1 MLPTNPSCRN
11 LLSSSRNKVHLTI
24 RLLNMTNVIIEPKA
38 RPAASQFSEDLENV
52 SAQLNDDESVASS
65 SPYSASF
72 IQDHDT
78 PYYTNQI
85 SGRKRKRAAE
95 AEAADQH
102 QTLYADALLD
112 YFMIS
117 GSNSPPFG
125 LEPPMPPPDY
135 EMDRNID
142 DLEHT
147 VLHWATAMGD
157 IPVVKAFLDLNADA
171 GARNVRGETPL
182 IRGVMFINNH
192 DKGTTG
198 QLVDLLKETLCI
210 QDNYG
215 GTVLHHVA
223 ATTSILRRNRS
234 ARNYLEVLLHKL
246 CQILPPQQFVDF
258 LNARDH
264 QGDTA
269 LHIVSRNLAKKCIRT
284 LLGRGAQTDI
294 PNNSGETADQYIQ
307 RFASQRQEEYA
318 LASSSPVQS
327 GVTLANGHVP
337 NGVAAIGPLPH
348 FGTEAARSFSESFGH
363 LASAKGLQVA
373 IAMDAEM
380 KDKETDLEEA
390 HRLLANVEHERSLAR
405 AKTFAL
411 LSSGELLDGSDDAE
425 LEELQCE
432 YDTLKAT
439 SESYLEQQQ
448 HRELHAAVREEDSML
463 PPSAHHASTNGATL
477 GEAALQ
483 ERLQLAWDLAAE
495 QDKRQQLVKTVV
507 QAQAT
512 AGMSEKG
519 ERLKTLIATIIE
531 VPEDKVVG
539 LVPELLKEL
548 ELSKMDGINGR
559 VEPAAF
565 AI

>member
-1 MLPTNPSCRN
+1 
-11 LLSSSRNKVHLTI
+11 
-24 RLLNMTNVIIEPKA
+24 MTNVDVEPKA
-38 RPAASQFSEDLENV
+38 RPAASQFSEDFENV
-52 SAQLNDDESVASS
+52 STQLNDDESIASS

-72 IQDHDT
+72 IQDRDT
-78 PYYTNQI
+78 PYYTHQI

-95 AEAADQH
+95 AEIADQH
-102 QTLYADALLD
+102 QTLYADTLLD
-112 YFMIS
+112 YFMLS
-117 GSNSPPFG
+117 GSDSPPFG

-135 EMDRNID
+135 EVDRPID
-142 DLEHT
+142 DLGHT
-147 VLHWATAMGD
+147 ALHWATAMGD
-157 IPVVKAFLDLNADA
+157 ISVVKTFLDLNADA
-171 GARNVRGETPL
+171 RARNARGETPL
-182 IRGVMFINNH
+182 IRGVIFTNNH

-198 QLVDLLKETLCI
+198 QLVDLLKDTLCI

-215 GTVLHHVA
+215 CTVLHHVA
-223 ATTSILRRNRS
+223 ATTNSRS
-234 ARNYLEVLLHKL
+234 RTRAARNYLEVLLHKL
-246 CQILPPQQFVDF
+246 YQILPSQQFGDF

-269 LHIVSRNLAKKCIRT
+269 LHIVARNLAKKCIRT

-307 RFASQRQEEYA
+307 RFASQHQEEYA
-318 LASSSPVQS
+318 LVSSSPVQS
-327 GVTLANGHVP
+327 GMTLANGHVS
-337 NGVAAIGPLPH
+337 NGVAATGPSPH

-363 LASAKGLQVA
+363 LASGKGLQVA

-390 HRLLANVEHERSLAR
+390 HRLLVNVDNERSLVR

-411 LSSGELLDGSDDAE
+411 LSSGELDDGSDDAE
-425 LEELQCE
+425 LEQLQGE

-448 HRELHAAVREEDSML
+448 HRELHAAVREEDSRL
-463 PPSAHHASTNGATL
+463 PPSAHHAQTNGATL
-477 GEAALQ
+477 GEVALQ
-483 ERLQLAWDLAAE
+483 ERLHLAWDLAAE
-495 QDKRQQLVKTVV
+495 QDKRQRLVKTVV

-519 ERLKTLIATIIE
+519 ERLKTLIATIIL
-531 VPEDKVVG
+531 VPEDEVVG
-539 LVPELLKEL
+539 LVPELLEEL